1 MPEPTN
7 YHALPPVNRDSVGN
21 RHVGGE
27 QDIYNA
33 AELIRPRNTNIEAKV
48 ATMAR
53 VASRII
59 DRITGKAMSLN
70 DITPDFIGA
79 ATPASAAA
87 KSITEARRRRPA
99 LPQVLG
105 RIQELSA
112 ADRTLNIYH
121 TGDSLAGSMST
132 ELRQHL
138 ESTIGIVGVAFFPY
152 VLMDTLSGT
161 VSNAGQDTSDVSK
174 TKFWETG
181 RFSILSAGASVAI
194 GQNIAASVSDIVAN
208 KFTLYLGREVGN
220 GTATISVSYDGG
232 STWEA
237 DIETVDTSH
246 TETGV
251 LVKTYTLAA
260 ARLMR
265 VRVVAASGP
274 VQIIGAKLWDSTKC
288 GAVVAVSGR
297 DGALLSQYA
306 AASSQAIRNT
316 VMADYAPHLVT
327 GQFSES
333 VEEIASLPAWLD
345 IWMEACPNAD
355 FLFTN
360 IYDILNRDKTTYT
373 DVVNAAYDS
382 ALATYPRFFLH
393 DLAATF
399 KSKEYLNEAGF
410 HPLDAA
416 DVHLTGR
423 DDMAWKAAASD
434 LAGFMGL
441 GVDPQG
447 FVPHIS
453 AANSVETDFTAKG
466 FKSGLP
472 VINLIEVHAATSTIS
487 KIWRWFTAL
496 GAGSWRIRRRASSDA
511 MAPFALDLRYDSDTG
526 SITTYALIGTDG
538 TVKLGAINTGST
550 TTAGADGYRAV
561 IGTIGNSQKAA
572 RFQISNLNTST
583 CVDFGRG
590 TVTHA
595 CVDRRFQ
602 YQSDTGFAHGS
613 HGAGPK
619 WLSGAVA
626 PSVTCTMTLATP
638 GVITVTGHG
647 FANGMIVVFSTDGA
661 LPTGIVA
668 GTQYFVKNATAN
680 TFEVSTTPTGTS
692 RPTSGSQSG
701 THTVTAAATDGSI
714 YSRSGAG
721 GQMYVMESGVWVGK

>member
-1 MPEPTN
+1 VPSLEDLPT
-7 YHALPPVNRDSVGN
+7 LDELSVGSL
-21 RHVGGE
+21 
-27 QDIYNA
+27 A
-33 AELIRPRNTNIEAKV
+33 TNDLVPVWDVSSRSIKKV
-48 ATMAR
+48 RIDTFAT
-53 VASRII
+53 
-59 DRITGKAMSLN
+59 DEE
-70 DITPDFIGA
+70 A
-79 ATPASAAA
+79 ATPASVAT

-121 TGDSLAGSMST
+121 TGDSLAESMSV
-132 ELRQHL
+132 ELRQYL
-138 ESTIGIVGVAFFPY
+138 ESTIGVVGVAFFPY
-152 VLMDTLSGT
+152 VLTAALSGT
-161 VSNAGQDTSDVSK
+161 VSGAGDDTSDISK

-181 RFSILSAGASVAI
+181 RFSVLSAGASVAI
-194 GQNIAASVSDIVAN
+194 GQNIGSAVSDIVAN

-288 GAVVAVSGR
+288 GAIVGVSGR
-297 DGALLSQYA
+297 SGALLSQYA

-333 VEEIASLPAWLD
+333 VEEIAALPDWLD

-416 DVHLTGR
+416 DVHLTDR
-423 DDMAWKAAASD
+423 DGMAWKAAASD

-441 GVDPQG
+441 TETPYRYAPRLVAG
-447 FVPHIS
+447 S
-453 AANSVETDFTAKG
+453 NVETDYTVKQYADG
-466 FKSGLP
+466 RP
-472 VINLIEVHAATSTIS
+472 INNLTEIHAATSTIT
-487 KIWRWFTAL
+487 KVWRWFTEL
-496 GAGSWRIRRRASSDA
+496 GSGSWRIRRRASSDA
-511 MAPFALDLRYDSDTG
+511 NAPFGIDLRYDAAGG
-526 SITTYALIGTDG
+526 SATTTMLMGVDG
-538 TVKLGAINTGST
+538 TVKFGVINTGST
-550 TTAGADGYRAV
+550 ATAGTDGYRAAFV
-561 IGTIGNSQKAA
+561 SANASQKSA
-572 RFQISNLNTST
+572 RFQGGNTLNVN
-583 CVDFGRG
+583 CVDFGRA
-590 TVTHA
+590 TDIMA
-595 CVDRRFQ
+595 AVDRRFQ
-602 YQSDTGFAHGS
+602 FQSSTGFAHGS
-613 HGAGPK
+613 TGSGPK
-619 WLSGAVA
+619 WLSGSVA
-626 PSVTCTMTLATP
+626 PSVTCTMTIATP

-680 TFEVSTTPTGTS
+680 TFEVATTPTATS